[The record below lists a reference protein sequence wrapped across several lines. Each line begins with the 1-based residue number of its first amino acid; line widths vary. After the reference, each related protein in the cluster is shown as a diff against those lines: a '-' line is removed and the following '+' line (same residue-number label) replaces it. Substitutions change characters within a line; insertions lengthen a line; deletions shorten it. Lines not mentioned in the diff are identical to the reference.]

1 MVSLAGVEG
10 SLVRVDCLVPIG
22 VGVTG
27 MCWWVGVLVG
37 LPLEAGPGTRPAGA
51 LDPVGYRFS

>member
-27 MCWWVGVLVG
+27 MCGREERIGDSFG
-37 LPLEAGPGTRPAGA
+37 LGRERERLG
-51 LDPVGYRFS
+51 